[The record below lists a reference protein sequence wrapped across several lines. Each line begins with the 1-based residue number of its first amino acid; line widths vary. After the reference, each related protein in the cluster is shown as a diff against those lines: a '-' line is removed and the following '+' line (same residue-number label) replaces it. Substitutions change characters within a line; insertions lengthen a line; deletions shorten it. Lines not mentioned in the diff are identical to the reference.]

1 MLKCIYVVFW
11 AILDLQALFPQ
22 DDDGVGYDTSDEE
35 FERQLEEASILEEE
49 EKAAAEAAPKKKS
62 KTKKGRGRGG
72 KKKTKLTNKYPTD
85 PDADGYEVEVRS
97 LTL

>member
-1 MLKCIYVVFW
+1 M
-11 AILDLQALFPQ
+11 
-22 DDDGVGYDTSDEE
+22 GYDTSDEE

-62 KTKKGRGRGG
+62 KTKKGRGRG

-85 PDADGYEVEVRS
+85 PDADGYEV
-97 LTL
+97 LIFIW